1 MEASS
6 ALKMLRFAAWIVP
19 AAVIVWTLAAGA
31 RRSRAG
37 VSRAPAG
44 DFRALAIAA
53 ALVTA
58 ALAFCLNTRAFN
70 SDPALT
76 LWVNISAG
84 GFIALLG
91 LLLAGHIRRDDPD
104 SAAAQADT
112 LVAALALAVLFGAY
126 LISKHT
132 ARPDAWLPAGALGAA
147 AFAALYALAAS
158 LLARPGTV
166 PHRAIKPIELLA
178 AGCAAAALGMLV
190 GKLHFPDIRHAGDA
204 VTLWLALALLVWL
217 PLSLVQ
223 TLAMRESRAAAGARA
238 AAGIMF
244 VIFALLTAWL
254 GQLAAKVNLLGAPA
268 IQCFWAGLAAGLVAA
283 LMHAAGLFRSAMA
296 RQAGAVLVLV
306 VLAASAL
313 SLRLLTGF
321 GAAACAAGFLAAIPG
336 WALLSPWN
344 RESAQDAFPG
354 TLLWA
359 PGFLA
364 CFAALRIWLEGAGS
378 MNVPAFAPYNFLGLA
393 AGIAL
398 PFAVWSLLPWGRPED
413 ERPGPALAIA
423 GAIIALLAI
432 AGTTVGVS
440 VVFREPAVRL
450 FLMGLAAS
458 GIAGAIVSWSEQR
471 GWTAAPVTAAS
482 LFAALLAV
490 TAAQPLQDFS
500 AEAGRPEKVHALIV
514 ISAAL
519 IVFYALTEVWRWFAE
534 RRGAPP
540 A

>member
-1 MEASS
+1 
-6 ALKMLRFAAWIVP
+6 MLRFAAWIVP

-31 RRSRAG
+31 RRSRPG

-58 ALAFCLNTRAFN
+58 AIAFCLNARAFN

-91 LLLAGHIRRDDPD
+91 LLLAGHLRRDDPD

-147 AFAALYALAAS
+147 AFAALFALAAS

-166 PHRAIKPIELLA
+166 PHRVIKPVELLA

-223 TLAMRESRAAAGARA
+223 AFSSRQSRAVAGVS
-238 AAGIMF
+238 F

-268 IQCFWAGLAAGLVAA
+268 IQCFWAGLAAGLAAA

-296 RQAGAVLVLV
+296 RQAGAVSVLL

-313 SLRLLTGF
+313 SLRLMAGF

-364 CFAALRIWLEGAGS
+364 CFAALRVWLESVGS

-398 PFAVWSLLPWGRPED
+398 PFAVWSLLPWGRSD
-413 ERPGPALAIA
+413 GERPSPALAIA
-423 GAIIALLAI
+423 GAVIALLAL
-432 AGTTVGVS
+432 AGTTVLIA

-458 GIAGAIVSWSEQR
+458 GMAGAIVSCSER
-471 GWTAAPVTAAS
+471 REWTAAPVTAAS

-490 TAAQPLQDFS
+490 TAAQPLQDFT

>member
-31 RRSRAG
+31 RRSRGG

-104 SAAAQADT
+104 SAAAHADT

-147 AFAALYALAAS
+147 AFAAFYALAAS
-158 LLARPGTV
+158 LVARPGTV
-166 PHRAIKPIELLA
+166 PHRAIKPVELLA

-190 GKLHFPDIRHAGDA
+190 GKLHFPEIRHAGDA

-223 TLAMRESRAAAGARA
+223 AFASRGSRTAAGSRA

-254 GQLAAKVNLLGAPA
+254 GHLAAKVNLLGAPA
-268 IQCFWAGLAAGLVAA
+268 SQCFWAGLAAGLLAA
-283 LMHAAGLFRSAMA
+283 LMHAGGLLRSAMA

-344 RESAQDAFPG
+344 SESAEDAFPG

-398 PFAVWSLLPWGRPED
+398 PFAVWSVLPWGRPED

-432 AGTTVGVS
+432 AGTTVGIS

-458 GIAGAIVSWSEQR
+458 GMAGAIVSWSEQR
-471 GWTAAPVTAAS
+471 AWTAAPVTAAS

-490 TAAQPLQDFS
+490 TAAQPLQDLT
-500 AEAGRPEKVHALIV
+500 AEATRPEKVRAIIIISGVLI
-514 ISAAL
+514 AA
-519 IVFYALTEVWRWFAE
+519 YALTEAWRWFAG
-534 RRGAPP
+534 RRGTPP
-540 A
+540 V